1 MGKIYKGDIGTV
13 LIVDVKTDISD
24 ATKLSLKVLDP
35 DGISREWAGTLEG
48 TTKIRYVVVEG
59 DLNKVGI
66 YKVQPYIERPGWTG
80 RGETVEFFVNE
91 VFT

>member
-1 MGKIYKGDIGTV
+1 MGKIYKGDIGTI
-13 LIVDVKTDISD
+13 LIVDVKSDISD

-48 TTKIRYVVVEG
+48 TTKIKYVIISG
-59 DLNKVGI
+59 DLDKVGT
-66 YKVQPYIERPGWTG
+66 YKVQPYVERPGWIG
-80 RGETVEFFVNE
+80 RGETAVFFVNE